1 MLERMGSDSR
11 QSNMPDVSAT
21 QQGNSEGKGKGK
33 AQGGSDE
40 EATERAVSDSI
51 LSRLGQS
58 ATALSKS
65 VVQGAP
71 AVNDL
76 ANLAFSEK
84 SGPSSSSSKAG
95 TLGESTSR
103 AAASSIS
110 GVGAFRSE
118 HTNAHVAAEEA
129 AFSDF
134 LDGTNVFVPTDPIG
148 LEKAW
153 YTATSANMKP
163 MISPSG
169 HESSVAE
176 QQKRDGN
183 EVVQLLSQL
192 DEDMPEYDG
201 QVILSEPELRNLR
214 QALFED
220 GSPSQ
225 ISASDWN
232 SMLNFVPDFLRS
244 HEDSHGMPEA
254 SESSY
259 MTLGVTDTAEA
270 GQLWLNEW
278 NRVLTGYNDEVWGDL
293 GDLVQ
298 QARTELQNIQDG
310 QDGQTQDPVALR
322 RLRTVLHRVRARL

>member
-1 MLERMGSDSR
+1 
-11 QSNMPDVSAT
+11 MPDMSAT

-33 AQGGSDE
+33 AQGGSDK
-40 EATERAVSDSI
+40 EATERAGSNSV

-65 VVQGAP
+65 VVQGTP

-76 ANLAFSEK
+76 ANLAPSEK

-95 TLGESTSR
+95 TLGESASR
-103 AAASSIS
+103 AAASSTS
-110 GVGAFRSE
+110 GASAFRSE

-134 LDGTNVFVPTDPIG
+134 LDSTNVFVPANPIG

-153 YTATSANMKP
+153 DTATSANMKP
-163 MISPSG
+163 TISPG
-169 HESSVAE
+169 AYESSVAQ
-176 QQKRDGN
+176 QQKRDGS

-192 DEDMPEYDG
+192 DEEMPEYDG
-201 QVILSEPELRNLR
+201 QVILSEQELRSLR

-232 SMLNFVPDFLRS
+232 NMLNFVPDFLHS

-278 NRVLTGYNDEVWGDL
+278 NRVLTGYNDEIWGDL
-293 GDLVQ
+293 GDLVR
-298 QARTELQNIQDG
+298 QARTEVQKIQDDQEG
-310 QDGQTQDPVALR
+310 QMQDPVALR

>member
-1 MLERMGSDSR
+1 MESNSN
-11 QSNMPDVSAT
+11 QSNTPDVSAT
-21 QQGNSEGKGKGK
+21 LEGNVEGKGKGV
-33 AQGGSDE
+33 AQSRSDQ
-40 EATERAVSDSI
+40 EATGQAGSKSV

-58 ATALSKS
+58 ATALSRS
-65 VVQGAP
+65 VVQSTP

-76 ANLAFSEK
+76 ASLASSEK
-84 SGPSSSSSKAG
+84 SGPSSSSRQAEP
-95 TLGESTSR
+95 LAESTFR
-103 AAASSIS
+103 AAAPSTS
-110 GVGAFRSE
+110 GAGAFRSG

-134 LDGTNVFVPTDPIG
+134 LDSTNVFVPTNPIG
-148 LEKAW
+148 LDKAW
-153 YTATSANMKP
+153 EAATSATMTP
-163 MISPSG
+163 TISRNA

-176 QQKRDGN
+176 QEKKDGG
-183 EVVQLLSQL
+183 EVVQLLSHF
-192 DEDMPEYDG
+192 DEEMPGYDE
-201 QVILSEPELRNLR
+201 QVILSEPELKSLR

-232 SMLNFVPDFLRS
+232 NMLNFVPDFLRG
-244 HEDSHGMPEA
+244 HEDSHGIPEA
-254 SESSY
+254 RGSSY

-298 QARTELQNIQDG
+298 QARTEVQKIQDG
-310 QDGQTQDPVALR
+310 QEGQSSDPVALR